1 MDYKIDVEGI
11 EETLT
16 ILRKAEP
23 ALLNKLRSEI
33 KNEPGLQNAMAG
45 IRSAIP
51 SVSPLQGNQF
61 GYGGMNHNGRTS
73 YKGATVKPLVN
84 TSTSYKQFGRGYSRL
99 VTISTAPPSDGV
111 GFQILDMV
119 GRGKNANT
127 AKARGMKSKLVGSA
141 SRYVW
146 KGFEAKEEGV
156 AVAVR
161 SIVEKYAAIVN
172 VKLR

>member
-11 EETLT
+11 QETLS
-16 ILRKAEP
+16 ILKKAEP
-23 ALLNKLRSEI
+23 SLLSKLRSEI
-33 KNEPGLQNAMAG
+33 KNEPGLQGAMAA
-45 IRSAIP
+45 IKSRIP
-51 SVSPLQGNQF
+51 SVSPLQGNEF

-73 YKGATVKPLVN
+73 YKGAVVKPLVT
-84 TSTSYKQFGRGYSRL
+84 TSTSRLAARGYSRL

-111 GFQILDMV
+111 GFEIIDMV
-119 GRGKNANT
+119 GRGAKANT
-127 AKARGMKSKLVGSA
+127 RQAQGMIRKLGGSP
-141 SRYVW
+141 SRYVY
-146 KGFEAKEEGV
+146 KGFESKEEGV